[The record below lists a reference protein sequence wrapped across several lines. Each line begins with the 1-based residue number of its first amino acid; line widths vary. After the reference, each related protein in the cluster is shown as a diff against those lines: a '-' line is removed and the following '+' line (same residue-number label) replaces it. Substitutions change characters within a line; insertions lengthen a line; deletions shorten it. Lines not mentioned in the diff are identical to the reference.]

1 MNAKGLTYIGH
12 VEETEN
18 IAEVNANIKNGWKLL
33 LAYTYAPD
41 ENHPENLRS
50 VYSLGWPE
58 NLGEPVF
65 VRIKSANW
73 APDQEIY

>member
-18 IAEVNANIKNGWKLL
+18 IAEVNANIEKGWKLL
-33 LAYTYAPD
+33 LAYTYAPNS
-41 ENHPENLRS
+41 EHPNDLRS

-58 NLGEPVF
+58 DLGEPVF
-65 VRIKSANW
+65 VRVKSTGW
-73 APDQEIY
+73 SPDPEVY